1 MRINLEFD
9 KINWSSI
16 LEEQS
21 ADEMAKTFLD
31 QLTTKVSLVFK
42 KLPKFEETEENEKK
56 SFSSK
61 NKIPKKIR
69 IIMRNTSKL
78 PKAIT
83 RTKDFKR
90 YLKLKDQV
98 EVIEKELK
106 DSYDKRRM
114 NQEKEA
120 WNKMQRDP
128 KAYFK
133 YATLD

>member
-1 MRINLEFD
+1 MRIKLEFD

-21 ADEMAKTFLD
+21 ADEMAKKILD

-69 IIMRNTSKL
+69 ILMRNKSNTWL
-78 PKAIT
+78 
-83 RTKDFKR
+83 
-90 YLKLKDQV
+90 
-98 EVIEKELK
+98 
-106 DSYDKRRM
+106 
-114 NQEKEA
+114 
-120 WNKMQRDP
+120 
-128 KAYFK
+128 
-133 YATLD
+133 